1 MNRRDFLR
9 VGAGVVVVRMAWPV
23 REWWLP
29 DDADAR
35 EDRNREAFRQRLK
48 QLCEEG
54 YEIEGCRLSPVREG
68 RRFVTVWVA
77 KGAPIEFWQQ
87 WL

>member
-1 MNRRDFLR
+1 MNRRTFIETVVATVA
-9 VGAGVVVVRMAWPV
+9 VGVAGAAEP
-23 REWWLP
+23 WLP
-29 DDADAR
+29 EDADAR

-54 YEIEGCRLSPVREG
+54 YEIRGCWLSPVREG
-68 RRFVTVWVA
+68 RRFVTVWIA
-77 KGAPIEFWQQ
+77 NGAPIEFWQR